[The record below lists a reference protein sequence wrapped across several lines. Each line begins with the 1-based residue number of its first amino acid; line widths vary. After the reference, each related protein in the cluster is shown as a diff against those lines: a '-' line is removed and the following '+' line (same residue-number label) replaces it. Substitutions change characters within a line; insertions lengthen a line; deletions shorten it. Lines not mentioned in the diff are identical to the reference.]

1 MAPYSCYF
9 IVGQPLVRAPP
20 STILWIETMKHRPLA
35 IAMLTALTAWAWAQ
49 SAPALVPAIDAAT
62 IKPNNSGSG
71 SSRTN
76 GDPGRITFE
85 NVTLLSLIQTA
96 YGLTRYQIAGP
107 DWIRDVHF
115 DAVVTFTGIPK
126 EATGAQRRAAEQKLL
141 EPWLA
146 GEFHLKAHHETRPLP
161 GYELRVAKRGPRLV
175 PTDKPC
181 CSTSTNGNGT
191 LVTFSGETTMGGL
204 AQQLSSQ
211 LDRPVVIDKTGLA
224 GTYEIK
230 FDFVPNRLSSA
241 APADVAAGPS
251 IYEAL
256 EHDLGLTLKAATVP
270 VDVLVI
276 DHAERTPTGN

>member
-1 MAPYSCYF
+1 
-9 IVGQPLVRAPP
+9 
-20 STILWIETMKHRPLA
+20 MKHGPLA
-35 IAMLTALTAWAWAQ
+35 IAMLTALTAWAGAQ
-49 SAPALVPAIDAAT
+49 TSPALVPALDAAT

-71 SSRTN
+71 SSHTN

-107 DWIRDVHF
+107 DWMNDVRF

-126 EATGAQRRAAEQKLL
+126 DATGAQRRAAEQKLL

-146 GEFHLKAHHETRPLP
+146 NEFHMTTHRETRPLP
-161 GYELRVAKRGPRLV
+161 GYELRVAKRGPKLK

-181 CSTSTNGNGT
+181 CSTSTNSNGT
-191 LVTFSGETTMGGL
+191 LVTFSGETTMGVF

-211 LDRPVVIDKTGLA
+211 LDRPVVIDKTGMA

-230 FDFVPNRLSSA
+230 FEFVPNRLSSA
-241 APADVAAGPS
+241 APADLVAGPS
-251 IYEAL
+251 IYDAL
-256 EHDLGLTLKAATVP
+256 EHDLGLMLKAATVP

-276 DHAERTPTGN
+276 DHAERTPAAN